1 MNINF
6 KNWLE
11 ATEINWTLPVVNQEI
26 SKIQNL
32 AAPLKLNQD
41 QLTKAL
47 NQAKLINLPNN
58 VWSKV
63 KNLSPNSNNTPTT
76 QAQTPTTK
84 QSQTI
89 NPVSTQNVK
98 TKVDLKAPIII
109 MNNNQ
114 PYMVSGNDSL
124 QAARNLGTYPKAL
137 VASLG

>member
-1 MNINF
+1 MIINF
-6 KNWLE
+6 KDWLE
-11 ATEINWTLPVVNQEI
+11 STEINWTLPVLNKEL
-26 SKIQNL
+26 SAIQNSVKS
-32 AAPLKLNQD
+32 LKLNPE
-41 QLTKAL
+41 QLTTAL

-63 KNLSPNSNNTPTT
+63 KNLSSSSNTALT
-76 QAQTPTTK
+76 QTPPTK
-84 QSQTI
+84 QLSQTI
-89 NPVSTQNVK
+89 NPVSAQTIK

-114 PYMVSGNDSL
+114 PYMVTGSDSF

>member
-11 ATEINWTLPVVNQEI
+11 ATEINWTLPVVNQEL
-26 SKIQNL
+26 SKIQSST
-32 AAPLKLNQD
+32 ASLKLNQY

-47 NQAKLINLPNN
+47 NQAKLVNLPNN

-63 KNLSPNSNNTPTT
+63 KNLSQNSNTLPTT
-76 QAQTPTTK
+76 QTQTATK
-84 QSQTI
+84 QTQTI
-89 NPVSTQNVK
+89 NPVSSQNVK

-114 PYMVSGNDSL
+114 PYMVSGNDSF

>member
-11 ATEINWTLPVVNQEI
+11 ATEINWTLPVVNQEL
-26 SKIQNL
+26 SKIQNSI
-32 AAPLKLNQD
+32 APLKLNQD

-63 KNLSPNSNNTPTT
+63 KNLSPNSNTLSTT
-76 QAQTPTTK
+76 QTSTNTK
-84 QSQTI
+84 QAQTI
-89 NPVSTQNVK
+89 NPIYSQNVK

-114 PYMVSGNDSL
+114 PYMVSGNDSF
-124 QAARNLGTYPKAL
+124 QAARNLGAYPKAL